1 MPQNQIN
8 YTPTPTIKEFI
19 KWYIPEELFY
29 EYIVGPIGSSKTTG
43 LFFKLIYMAQL
54 QKPDINGMRRTKAVI
69 VRNTLP
75 QLKDTTIAS
84 WNRWFQE
91 GIAGNWKLT
100 ENKFILRFNDVE
112 CEVLFRPLDT
122 PEDVAR
128 VLSLEVTFAIIDEF
142 VNIPRDIIEALSGRL
157 GRYPANCTN
166 LGMWGASNPDTEDN
180 WWYDYLHKNL
190 PNNARYFTQPSGA
203 SPDAENLINL
213 PKGYYDN
220 ICKGKTTAWI
230 RQFIHA
236 EWGFSAAGTPV
247 VNTFRNDL
255 HIAQAPLKYNPEL
268 KLVIGVDPGLAGSA
282 LIFGQED
289 LHGRLLVLGE
299 LVQANYGAKRLI
311 QERLKPYLRQY
322 FPDIKSDQIIIA
334 PDPAAAN
341 RAQTDERAV
350 IDDFRKYFTVSYETN
365 NRTAKRLDAIEHYT
379 ARLTDI
385 GPALLIDAEK
395 CPILTR
401 ALKGGWRYVFD
412 QKKGMTKPEPEKN
425 AYSHPGDAFGYLC
438 RYYHKQSEKLDRYER
453 YGVSSKKLIIPNK
466 RFISNYHAR

>member
-1 MPQNQIN
+1 MTTLID

-19 KWYIPEELFY
+19 KWYLPNKLFY
-29 EYIVGPIGSSKTTG
+29 EYIVGPVGSSKTTG
-43 LFFKLIYMAQL
+43 LFFKLVYMAQL
-54 QKPDINGMRRTKAVI
+54 QQPDINGIRRSKAVI

-91 GIAGNWKLT
+91 GVAGNWKLT
-100 ENKFILRFNDVE
+100 ENKFILKFNDVE
-112 CEVLFRPLDT
+112 CEVLFRPLDS

-157 GRYPANCTN
+157 GRYPTNCTN
-166 LGMWGASNPDTEDN
+166 FGMWAASNPDTEDN
-180 WWYDYLHKNL
+180 WWYDYLYKSL
-190 PNNARYFTQPSGA
+190 PGNARYFVQPSGL
-203 SPDAENLINL
+203 SPDAENLSNL
-213 PKGYYDN
+213 PQGYYIN
-220 ICKGKTTAWI
+220 ICEGKSDAWI
-230 RQFIHA
+230 KQFVDA
-236 EWGFSAAGTPV
+236 EWGFSAVGTPV
-247 VNTFRNDL
+247 VSTFHADM
-255 HIAQAPLKYNPEL
+255 HISKSKLIYNPQL
-268 KLVIGVDPGLAGSA
+268 PLIIGTDPGLGGSA

-299 LVQANYGAKRLI
+299 LIQQGYGAKRLI
-311 QERLKPYLRQY
+311 QERLKPYIRQN
-322 FPDIKSDQIIIA
+322 FSEIKQDQITIA

-350 IDDFRKYFTVSYETN
+350 IDDFKKFFRVSIETN

-379 ARLTDI
+379 TRLTDI

-401 ALKGGWRYVFD
+401 ALKGGWRYIFD
-412 QKKGMTKPEPEKN
+412 PKKGMTKPEPEKN
-425 AYSHPGDAFGYLC
+425 QYSHPGDAFGYLC
-438 RYYHKQSEKLDRYER
+438 RYYHKQSEKKDRSDSY
-453 YGVSSKKLIIPNK
+453 PNILKRSLNSK
-466 RFISNYHAR
+466 RFVSAYHAR